1 MSGRLYRG
9 RSVFLIARVREMTTR
24 DVHLTREGQMD
35 LETELEHLQTV
46 RRREVATRIH
56 KANESGGTVDNA
68 EYEDAKNE
76 QAFVEG
82 RISELETILSNAVVA
97 SGRSRSKS
105 KKGAVQ
111 FGSSVTVVTHE
122 GKSQKYMVV
131 GSAEADPLK
140 GKISIESPVGQALQG
155 HKAGDKVDV
164 ETPSGVVKLSI
175 KKVS

>member
-1 MSGRLYRG
+1 M
-9 RSVFLIARVREMTTR
+9 ATR
-24 DVHLTREGQMD
+24 DVHLTREGQKD

-46 RRREVATRIH
+46 RRREVAARIH

-68 EYEDAKNE
+68 EYEGAKNE

-82 RISELETILSNAVVA
+82 RISELEIILSNAVVA
-97 SGRSRSKS
+97 SRRSRSE
-105 KKGAVQ
+105 KGAVQ
-111 FGSSVTVVTHE
+111 FGSSVTVVIDE
-122 GKSQKYMVV
+122 GKRQKYLVV

-175 KKVS
+175 KKVG

>member
-1 MSGRLYRG
+1 M
-9 RSVFLIARVREMTTR
+9 ATR
-24 DVHLTREGQMD
+24 DVHLTREGQKD

-46 RRREVATRIH
+46 RRREVAARIH
-56 KANESGGTVDNA
+56 KANENGGTVDNA

-76 QAFVEG
+76 QAFTEG

-97 SGRSRSKS
+97 SRRSRS

-111 FGSSVTVVTHE
+111 FGSSVTVVTDE
-122 GKSQKYMVV
+122 GKRQKYMVV

-175 KKVS
+175 KKVG